1 MSIGIV
7 GGTATQ
13 RRRSERAAGRG
24 PVTPSRAEPAA
35 GRAARGGGHDVP
47 PGRAAPLLARALA
60 AVLAL
65 LAGEARADAL
75 RMLVLVR
82 GPQEREL
89 AARVEG
95 QTLDLGVSVETIE
108 QALPDDLPGQVAAAR
123 AAGTRADVVIWFGAG
138 AGDAVVYFAHQG
150 RVVARR
156 IEPAAGAL
164 SRSASLEAMALAVR
178 TVVAGY
184 RADSD
189 GPRSAAA
196 APLRGWGELGW
207 TVLLDGAGP
216 SRHQGVALRGGVAR
230 GRWSLGATLGVLPA
244 ARIPGSPATLELER
258 QHAGLLVGAELLPP
272 GRAAR
277 WSLALDL
284 GLGVARYRRAT
295 VATGAGLVGTSG
307 SVTWSGLVAPEARLA
322 RRVVSGAWLAL
333 EVGADVLTS
342 PPRFGVQRSTGVA
355 GLSSPRPV
363 EPRAG
368 LSLLLDWR

>member
-1 MSIGIV
+1 MAIGI
-7 GGTATQ
+7 GGDTATH
-13 RRRSERAAGRG
+13 RRRSERAAGGG

-35 GRAARGGGHDVP
+35 GGMARGGGHDVA

-60 AVLAL
+60 ALLAL
-65 LAGEARADAL
+65 LANEARADAP
-75 RMLVLVR
+75 RTLVLVR

-95 QTLDLGVSVETIE
+95 QTLDLGGSVEMIE
-108 QALPDDLPGQVAAAR
+108 RALPDDLPGQIAAAR

-138 AGDAVVYFAHQG
+138 AGDTVVYFAHQG

-164 SRSASLEAMALAVR
+164 SRSASMEAVALAVR
-178 TVVAGY
+178 TVLTGY

-189 GPRSAAA
+189 AQRPAAA
-196 APLRGWGELGW
+196 APLRGWGELGG

-230 GRWSLGATLGVLPA
+230 GWWSLGAMLGVLPA
-244 ARIPGSPATLELER
+244 ARIPGAPATLELTR
-258 QHAGLLVGAELLPP
+258 QHAGLLLGAELLPP

-277 WSLALDL
+277 WSLAVDL

-295 VATGAGLVGTSG
+295 LATGTGLVGTSG
-307 SVTWSGLVAPEARLA
+307 SLTWSGLVAPELRLA

-342 PPRFGVQRSTGVA
+342 PPRFGVQRSSGVA